1 MRQLLVSMARLW
13 RNYNLAVEI
22 VETTVETLI
31 LRINIQISGS
41 YLGFEYSIQS
51 CRLSNTGEWIISL
64 FFFVAIDDR
73 RHIQPKSFDI
83 RFARA
88 LFINI
93 PPALAR

>member
-22 VETTVETLI
+22 VETLI